1 MLTNE
6 GSAMAFYDDIPESRE
21 ADEEKDGEL
30 HFFYKREE
38 RIKNAPKIV
47 QDYYAGK
54 MTPPKG
60 LFKVLVATKF
70 NRFMLLTVA
79 LCFVV
84 VFFVNT
90 FSNRPSLATAAGF
103 ELELD
108 VFSYDESVYAQV
120 KVHPLKKS
128 LKDKNF
134 PIDKYVEEKKKVVVD
149 FSFVDADGENSA
161 KTQKSAEIE
170 KNAFFIRTNSPDYDI
185 IEVAAQVNILGETIG
200 LVSKVKRRE

>member
-1 MLTNE
+1 
-6 GSAMAFYDDIPESRE
+6 MAFYDDIPECRE
-21 ADEEKDGEL
+21 ADESESGL
-30 HFFYKREE
+30 HFHYKREE

-54 MTPPKG
+54 MAPTKG

-70 NRFMLLTVA
+70 NRFMLLTMA
-79 LCFVV
+79 LCFMVA
-84 VFFVNT
+84 FFVKT

-103 ELELD
+103 ELELEA
-108 VFSYDESVYAQV
+108 FSYDEIVYAQV

-134 PIDKYVEEKKKVVVD
+134 AIDKFVEDKEKVLVD
-149 FSFVDADGENSA
+149 FSFTDADGAKSA
-161 KTQKSAEIE
+161 KIQKSAEIE

-185 IEVAAQVNILGETIG
+185 IEVAAQVNLLGESAT